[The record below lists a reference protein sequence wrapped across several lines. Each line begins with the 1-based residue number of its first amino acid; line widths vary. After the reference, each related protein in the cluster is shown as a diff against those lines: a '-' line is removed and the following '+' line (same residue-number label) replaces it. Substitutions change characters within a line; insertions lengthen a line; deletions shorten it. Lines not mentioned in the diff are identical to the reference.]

1 MKIVEEEFWTKMPL
15 PAMFIITTNGIL
27 GDEDELVMGIGIARE
42 ATWKI
47 KNLPKICGEAILKTK
62 TEIKENA
69 GKFLYYFL
77 PVMENEGKNFLGL
90 FQVKL
95 DWKSNAT
102 LDIVEKSCKKLLDY
116 MNKNPHISYRMV
128 YPAIGAGRLKISE
141 VHPILEK
148 YFLDKKITFC
158 MRSNSYMDYL
168 NYITIRN
175 KEQDVYYN
183 YEYKVENGSE
193 NSGRYQLTEEDEYEM
208 GIDSSFNAL
217 ERFNY
222 EWQQTIDKING
233 GM

>member
-1 MKIVEEEFWTKMPL
+1 MKVVEEEFWTKVPL

-62 TEIKENA
+62 TEISKNA

-95 DWKSNAT
+95 DWKSSA
-102 LDIVEKSCKKLLDY
+102 DIDIIEKSCQGLSKY
-116 MNKNPHISYRMV
+116 MDEHPSVEYRMV
-128 YPAIGAGRLKISE
+128 YPAIGAGRLDISA

-148 YFLDKKITFC
+148 YFLKKKITFC
-158 MRSNSYMDYL
+158 MRTKSYMEYI
-168 NYITIRN
+168 NYMASR
-175 KEQDVYYN
+175 DVLPSPFGDGIDDGN
-183 YEYKVENGSE
+183 D
-193 NSGRYQLTEEDEYEM
+193 DER
-208 GIDSSFNAL
+208 GIDSSFSASDY
-217 ERFNY
+217 FNY
-222 EWQQTIDKING
+222 EWQQAYQRING
-233 GM
+233 GI

>member
-1 MKIVEEEFWTKMPL
+1 MNIVEEEFWKKIPL
-15 PAMFIITTNGIL
+15 PAIFIVTTNGIL
-27 GDEDELVMGIGIARE
+27 GDEDELVMGLGIARE

-47 KNLPKICGEAILKTK
+47 KNLPKICGDAIIKTK
-62 TEIKENA
+62 TEVPENA

-102 LDIVEKSCKKLLDY
+102 LDIVEKSCQKLLDY
-116 MNKNPHISYRMV
+116 MNKNPHITYRMV
-128 YPAIGAGRLKISE
+128 YPAIGAGRLKISD

-158 MRSNSYMDYL
+158 MRPNSYMEYLDY
-168 NYITIRN
+168 IGARN
-175 KEQDVYYN
+175 NKQDVSYD
-183 YEYKVENGSE
+183 YEYEIEDGTK
-193 NSGRYQLTEEDEYEM
+193 NSSKYQLTEEDEYDM

-222 EWQQTIDKING
+222 EWQQTYQRING
-233 GM
+233 GI